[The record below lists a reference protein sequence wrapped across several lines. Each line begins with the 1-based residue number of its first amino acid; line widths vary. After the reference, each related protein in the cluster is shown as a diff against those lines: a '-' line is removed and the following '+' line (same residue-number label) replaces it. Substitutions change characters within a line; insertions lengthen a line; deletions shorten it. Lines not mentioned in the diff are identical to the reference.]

1 MFDWIKKHKIIFSF
15 ICIAILFML
24 FGVPFLINLLYKVDA
39 TVDIFAAEWS
49 AGEALSYYG
58 AILSFIGTVVLGALA
73 LYQNHIIKVETD
85 KKAALL
91 EEQERIENM
100 PRFFIRFLG
109 ASGYCG
115 KLKFALMNVSN
126 NMAYDVEIYDM
137 KIKNGNKTVWET
149 EDTYSSPAINPQKH
163 IEIQTMSPASNEK
176 FEMVLFATM
185 SCNDKYRV
193 RHEYLIKIVCK
204 HPNNY
209 GETSI
214 VEI

>member
-39 TVDIFAAEWS
+39 AVDIFAAEWS

-58 AILSFIGTVVLGALA
+58 AVLSFIGTVVLGALA
-73 LYQNHIIKVETD
+73 LYQNHIIKVEAD
-85 KKAALL
+85 KKSALV

-100 PRFFIRFLG
+100 PRFFVRFL
-109 ASGYCG
+109 AANGYCG

-126 NMAYDVEIYDM
+126 NMAYDVEIYDI
-137 KIKNGNKTVWET
+137 KIKNGTKTVWET